1 MINYQTNDIEL
12 EKFMDVKALRD
23 LIQELH
29 DSGDCGH
36 MLSDILDMAN
46 KICSKS
52 SEANFAWLA
61 SALEQYARGDVITV
75 PAGTGTE
82 EEFFAWL
89 KDQSSDGGTTE
100 AVAWGAVYVGGK
112 YNGKLHIFY
121 ESEAQTDRYIAIYN
135 GNNHSTTLRKVR
147 LYTEP
152 VPAVKPERIT
162 KQDAKQIANSVANSR
177 CGSFWE
183 WYKSYGRAL
192 LNKLNAERQVPVGVV
207 PDCFMKLYHHARG
220 MRAGTDWNKGIAARN
235 NRQPLI
241 DATRECD
248 TWLAAPPLSRQ
259 GTDLME
265 EFAEKLAMHLAKK
278 FPYGMSAGDVFA
290 EVKTLLRGNKLCEDQ

>member
-23 LIQELH
+23 RIQELH

-46 KICSKS
+46 KICSNS

-61 SALEQYARGDVITV
+61 GALEQYARGDVITV

-89 KDQSSDGGTTE
+89 KNQSSDGGTAE
-100 AVAWGAVYVGGK
+100 
-112 YNGKLHIFY
+112 
-121 ESEAQTDRYIAIYN
+121 Q
-135 GNNHSTTLRKVR
+135 
-147 LYTEP
+147 
-152 VPAVKPERIT
+152 VPAGKPERIT

-183 WYKSYGRAL
+183 WYNSYGRAL

-220 MRAGTDWNKGIAARN
+220 MRAGTDWNKGIAASKH
-235 NRQPLI
+235 RQPLI
-241 DATRECD
+241 DATR
-248 TWLAAPPLSRQ
+248 
-259 GTDLME
+259 
-265 EFAEKLAMHLAKK
+265 
-278 FPYGMSAGDVFA
+278 
-290 EVKTLLRGNKLCEDQ
+290 